1 MKAAAILL
9 AASGPILLRLGWH
22 RERPPV
28 IAGWAMLGVRQR
40 CC

>member
-9 AASGPILLRLGWH
+9 AASGPILLRLGWF
-22 RERPPV
+22 
-28 IAGWAMLGVRQR
+28 AGWAMLGARQR